1 MPLRVTF
8 DLEDKDLKYFRN
20 SMKQAREKAEQ
31 VDEGEILASAKKM
44 VEEVRAQDVPAF
56 VRQRLDRLSALTGML
71 EDEEWALASQ
81 ERKNVLTALA
91 YFADP
96 QDMIPDSIPVLG
108 YIDDAIM
115 IELVVSEL
123 KPEIDAFEDFCRY
136 RTEERSRNRNPDLS
150 RDEYLAIKRREL
162 HARMRR
168 RRSARSSRSG
178 RSTRTRIRLF

>member
-8 DLEDKDLKYFRN
+8 DLEDKDLKFFRAA
-20 SMKQAREKAEQ
+20 MKQAREVAQ
-31 VDEGEILASAKKM
+31 TTDEAEILARAGDM
-44 VEEVRAQDVPAF
+44 VEQVKAKQVPAF
-56 VRQRLDRLSALTGML
+56 VQQRLERLAALVDMAR
-71 EDEEWALASQ
+71 DEEWALASS

-96 QDMIPDSIPVLG
+96 QDMIPDDIPVLG

-123 KPEIDAFEDFCRY
+123 RHEIDAFEDFCRY
-136 RTEERSRNRNPDLS
+136 RGEERSRNRNPNVS
-150 RDEYLAIKRREL
+150 REEYLAMKRREL

-168 RRSARSSRSG
+168 RRSASRG
-178 RSTRTRIRLF
+178 GVARRTRIRLF